1 MATALNRFLTR
12 LRELR
17 KMHNLTQEQFSEL
30 SGISYK
36 YYQALE
42 AGRKQEVRLSTL
54 ERVARA
60 YGFEV
65 YQLLSPELPMPKQT
79 KRRGM
84 KPFRPSYPRSLAHRR
99 PQAH

>member
-1 MATALNRFLTR
+1 MPIALNRFLTR

-17 KMHNLTQEQFSEL
+17 DKHHLTQEQFAER

-42 AGRKQEVRLSTL
+42 AGRKREVRLSTL

-60 YGFEV
+60 YSIEV
-65 YQLLSPELPMPKQT
+65 HQLLAPEPPPT
-79 KRRGM
+79 KVSKKSIRTLSRR
-84 KPFRPSYPRSLAHRR
+84 
-99 PQAH
+99 QQ